1 MSDELLNRRRNMN
14 IIVCVKRVP
23 LTQEVD
29 LEIDETGKKIK
40 EDALAYVINDWDNY
54 AIEAAVQL
62 QENLGGA
69 VIAVTLGS
77 EDDEEVLRRALA
89 MGADRAVR
97 IDPGDLA
104 PDGYLTAK
112 ILAKTI
118 SEMVFDL
125 VLTGVQSDDHNTGMV
140 GTMLAEQLGLAH
152 AAVTNGIEPEDGSAK
167 VRVELEGGIDEVSRI
182 QLPALLTIQTG
193 INEPRYV
200 SIMGIRKA
208 KKKELKVMSLEDL
221 GFTGDDLI
229 PRTRIEEVFLPPE
242 TEGAEMIEGNPAEM
256 AEAIIRIMGEKGV
269 TVLNGRYICDSRTPK
284 REDSGHYL

>member
-1 MSDELLNRRRNMN
+1 MN
-14 IIVCVKRVP
+14 IIVCIKRVP

-29 LEIDETGKKIK
+29 LEIDGTGKKIK

-62 QENLGGA
+62 QEALGGD
-69 VIAVTLGS
+69 VTAVTIGS

-97 IDPGDLA
+97 IDPGGLDL
-104 PDGYLTAK
+104 DGYLNAK
-112 ILAKTI
+112 VLAKTI
-118 SEMVFDL
+118 VDL
-125 VLTGVQSDDHNTGMV
+125 EYDLIFTRVQSEDHNTGMV
-140 GTMLAEQLGLAH
+140 GIMLAEQLGLAH
-152 AAVTNGIEPEDGSAK
+152 AAVTNGIEAEDGSVK
-167 VRVELEGGIDEVSRI
+167 VRVELEGGIDEVSRV

-221 GFTGDDLI
+221 GFAPDDLT
-229 PRTRIEEVFLPPE
+229 PQTRIEEVFLPPE

-256 AEAIIRIMGEKGV
+256 ADSIIRIMGEKGV
-269 TVLNGRYICDSRTPK
+269 TV
-284 REDSGHYL
+284 

>member
-1 MSDELLNRRRNMN
+1 MN

-29 LEIDETGKKIK
+29 LEVDDSGKKIK

-62 QENLGGA
+62 QENQGGE
-69 VIAVTLGS
+69 VTAVTIGN

-97 IDPGDLA
+97 IDPGDLEL
-104 PDGYLTAK
+104 DGHLNAK

-118 SEMVFDL
+118 ADL
-125 VLTGVQSDDHNTGMV
+125 EYDLIFTRVQSEDHNTGMV
-140 GTMLAEQLGLAH
+140 GIMLAEQLGLAH
-152 AAVTNGIEPEDGSAK
+152 AAVCNGLEPEEESVK
-167 VRVELEGGIDEVSRI
+167 VRVELEGGIDEVSRV

-221 GFTGDDLI
+221 GFTPDDLT
-229 PRTRIEEVFLPPE
+229 PQTRIEEVFLPPE
-242 TEGAEMIEGNPAEM
+242 TEGAEMIEGNPAAM

-269 TVLNGRYICDSRTPK
+269 TI
-284 REDSGHYL
+284 

>member
-1 MSDELLNRRRNMN
+1 MN

-29 LEIDETGKKIK
+29 LEIDDTGKKIK
-40 EDALAYVINDWDNY
+40 EDALVYVINDWDNY

-62 QENLGGA
+62 QETLGGA
-69 VIAVTLGS
+69 VTAVTLGS

-97 IDPGDLA
+97 VDPGGLA

-118 SEMVFDL
+118 SDLPFDL

-269 TVLNGRYICDSRTPK
+269 TV
-284 REDSGHYL
+284 